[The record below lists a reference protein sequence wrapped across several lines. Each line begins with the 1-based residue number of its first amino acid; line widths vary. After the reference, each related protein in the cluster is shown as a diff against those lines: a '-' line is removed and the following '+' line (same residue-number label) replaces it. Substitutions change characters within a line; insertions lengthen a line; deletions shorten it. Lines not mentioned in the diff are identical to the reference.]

1 MEAVASN
8 DVRIQNVLG
17 RLEMI
22 LDNENSRIGID
33 PEFDIKT
40 SNAHKSRCLYELTML
55 HRDMQPGET
64 SSTFA
69 SHARHL
75 RDKLAINSQK
85 VEAHLE
91 AVRSVVDL
99 LKTAAQDADADGIY
113 SEAQFRYSDF

>member
-8 DVRIQNVLG
+8 DLRIQNVLG

-22 LDNENSRIGID
+22 IDNENSRIGVD
-33 PEFDIKT
+33 PEFDLKT

-55 HRDMQPGET
+55 HRDAGPGEISPAFT
-64 SSTFA
+64 AQTN
-69 SHARHL
+69 HL
-75 RDKLAINSQK
+75 RNKLQVNAQK
-85 VEAHLE
+85 VAAHLE

-113 SEAQFRYSDF
+113 TEAQFRYSDF

>member
-1 MEAVASN
+1 MEAMASN
-8 DVRIQNVLG
+8 DLRIQNVLG

-22 LDNENSRIGID
+22 IDNENSRIGVD
-33 PEFDIKT
+33 PDFDMKT

-55 HRDMQPGET
+55 HRDAAPSEI
-64 SSTFA
+64 SPTFA
-69 SHARHL
+69 SQTRHL
-75 RDKLAINSQK
+75 RQKLQLNAQK

-113 SEAQFRYSDF
+113 TEAQFRYSDF

>member
-8 DVRIQNVLG
+8 DVRIRNVLG

-22 LDNENSRIGID
+22 IDNENSRIGVD
-33 PEFDIKT
+33 PDFDIKT

-55 HRDMQPGET
+55 HRDAIPGEISPPFVSQT
-64 SSTFA
+64 
-69 SHARHL
+69 RHL
-75 RDKLAINSQK
+75 RNKLQINSQK

-113 SEAQFRYSDF
+113 TEAQFRYSDF